1 MYNQAMLKKVLVG
14 AVAIL
19 FFGIVSPVKASE
31 GVIEL
36 DNVIG
41 ESARCFAVSILM
53 PDYNYRIL
61 MSCRDLIYPVGD
73 NVFKYLVYAVP
84 VEGKRD
90 NQLGE
95 LGVGKAQ
102 FSSRDQFYSLYV
114 VREKGQ
120 IGSQKAQQTVV
131 MRGNVSRIKYLD
143 TGEQGEIGPTIAPSP
158 TPEKSQQ
165 PSQASRLAQTL
176 NVGNWVG
183 KLVGVMLVLG
193 MIGLAVVVILS
204 SWGGRKKNP
213 PEI

>member
-1 MYNQAMLKKVLVG
+1 MFKKVLAAA
-14 AVAIL
+14 AVMVFL
-19 FFGIVSPVKASE
+19 GIVSPAKASE
-31 GVIEL
+31 GVVEL
-36 DNVIG
+36 DNVVG
-41 ESARCFAVSILM
+41 ESSRCFAASVLM
-53 PDYNYRIL
+53 PDYNYKII

-73 NVFKYLVYAVP
+73 NVFKYLVYIVP
-84 VEGKRD
+84 VEGKKD
-90 NQLGE
+90 VQLGE

-102 FSSRDQFYSLYV
+102 FGTRNQFFSMYV
-114 VREKGQ
+114 VRERGEM
-120 IGSQKAQQTVV
+120 GSQKEQQTVV
-131 MRGNVSRIKYLD
+131 MRGNVSRIKFLD
-143 TGEQGEIGPTIAPSP
+143 TGEEGVIGPTIAPSP

-204 SWGGRKKNP
+204 SWGGRKKGP